1 MFGFNKDEYDLNLI
15 NSFSIPYC
23 IGDKEIEP
31 TVIKKSNDSI
41 SFKNEEAPFIDM
53 MKLLRGAKTLDSF
66 LKSFKASETQ
76 QYYFQRLLT
85 MIDF

>member
-1 MFGFNKDEYDLNLI
+1 MFGFISDEYDLNLI

-41 SFKNEEAPFIDM
+41 SFKNEDAP
-53 MKLLRGAKTLDSF
+53 LLGGAKTLDSF

-76 QYYFQRLLT
+76 QNYFQRLLT
-85 MIDF
+85 IIDF